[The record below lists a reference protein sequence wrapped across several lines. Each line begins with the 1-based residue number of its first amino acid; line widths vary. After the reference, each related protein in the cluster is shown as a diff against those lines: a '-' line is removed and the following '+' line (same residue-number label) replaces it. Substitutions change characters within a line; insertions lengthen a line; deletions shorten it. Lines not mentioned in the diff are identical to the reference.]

1 VPFFICQ
8 RDKGGNAM
16 GFLKFLLSIG
26 LIIVGGILVVGSF
39 LSGIQTGIATSVYG
53 GHVNSVSFW
62 VTGII
67 GFVVF
72 LGGIYLL
79 RKR

>member
-1 VPFFICQ
+1 
-8 RDKGGNAM
+8 M

-26 LIIVGGILVVGSF
+26 LIIIGGVLVVGSF
-39 LSGIQTGIATSVYG
+39 LSGIQAGIATSIFG
-53 GHVNSVSFW
+53 GHVNSASFW

-67 GFVVF
+67 GFIIF

-79 RKR
+79 RKK